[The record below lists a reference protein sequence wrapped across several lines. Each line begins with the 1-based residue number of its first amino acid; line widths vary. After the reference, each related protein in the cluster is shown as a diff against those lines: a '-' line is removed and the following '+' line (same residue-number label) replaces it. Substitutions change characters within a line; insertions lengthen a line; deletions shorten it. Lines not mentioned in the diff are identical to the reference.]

1 MKKLYLLLAVCGW
14 TTLANAQKLEIAA
27 QLNSGVS
34 KFGGASAESSSFILV
49 SDVANSGSYTNNP
62 YGRRFGFNYGAG
74 IQLQLVTD
82 QRLLLGTQVAV
93 EQLQSRV
100 NINGIYGFRSNNQAE
115 GHTTLQNSFL
125 NLQPYAGRRLYLHG
139 IEMDLTLGT
148 DIGLCHNSTE
158 HGKATDAYGNSVTTS
173 TQRSKPKIDF
183 RPRLGIAAYRNHM
196 GLTLSY
202 AHGLTNY
209 TSGYDGANSEVYAR
223 VLRFGIL
230 YRL

>member
-14 TTLANAQKLEIAA
+14 ATLANAQKLEIAA
-27 QLNSGVS
+27 QLNTGIS
-34 KFGGASAESSSFILV
+34 KFAGASAESSSFILV
-49 SDVANSGSYTNNP
+49 SDVANSSSYTNNP
-62 YGRRFGFNYGAG
+62 YGRRFGLNYGGG

-82 QRLLLGTQVAV
+82 QRLLLGAQVAV
-93 EQLQSRV
+93 EQLRSRV
-100 NINGIYGFRSNNQAE
+100 NINGINGFRSNNQAE

-125 NLQPYAGRRLYLHG
+125 NLQPYLGRRLYLHG
-139 IEMDLTLGT
+139 VEVDLTLGT
-148 DIGLCHNSTE
+148 DIGFCLKSMEN
-158 HGKATDAYGNSVTTS
+158 GNATDAYGNEVTTS
-173 TQRSKPKIDF
+173 LKRNKPDIDF
-183 RPRLGIAAYRNHM
+183 RPRLGIVAYRNHL

-223 VLRFGIL
+223 VLRLGIL